1 VAFVI
6 DVFAR
11 RIVGWR
17 VSSSMRTDCPYRFK
31 TDQVYRLNF
40 DQGR

>member
-1 VAFVI
+1 MPEYK
-6 DVFAR
+6 VFSQR
-11 RIVGWR
+11 LSSR
-17 VSSSMRTDCPYRFK
+17 VCPYRFK

>member
-1 VAFVI
+1 
-6 DVFAR
+6 
-11 RIVGWR
+11 
-17 VSSSMRTDCPYRFK
+17 MTDAELIALKLFCPYRFK